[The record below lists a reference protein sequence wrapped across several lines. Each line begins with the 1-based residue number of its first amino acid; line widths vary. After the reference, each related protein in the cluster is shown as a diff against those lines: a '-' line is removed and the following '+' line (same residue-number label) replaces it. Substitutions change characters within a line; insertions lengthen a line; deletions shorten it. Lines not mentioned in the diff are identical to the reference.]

1 MWTDGLPFI
10 SHLCYFI
17 CLFVYLFVCFVS
29 FIIHSQQNVD
39 SKVGRQITF
48 YWPAW
53 LQEHNKPWN
62 EIVWKIDENVYF
74 NVQTETFFEMLKSS
88 ESLKNAKM
96 CRATSRPCIAGVW
109 ILSYI
114 LKY

>member
-1 MWTDGLPFI
+1 MDIRITFYQPILLF
-10 SHLCYFI
+10 HLLVW
-17 CLFVYLFVCFVS
+17 LFVYLVVCSVS

-74 NVQTETFFEMLKSS
+74 NIQTETFLR
-88 ESLKNAKM
+88 
-96 CRATSRPCIAGVW
+96 C
-109 ILSYI
+109 
-114 LKY
+114 